1 MKPEKLTMSVLRKA
15 CTPPVTQGPDLGR
28 WFATILTVGLAASA
42 TTAASESRAAP
53 TDLAT
58 FAALPHPEPTHTLSY
73 GPAQAQGIDVFL
85 PAGTGPFPV
94 AILIHGG
101 CWSDLP
107 GAGREQ
113 LRHLGADL
121 AAQGTAAWSLGYR
134 RADEPGGGYPGTFDD
149 VAEAI
154 DLLRSQ
160 APRWNLDLTRTVI
173 AGHSAGGHLA
183 LWAAARDQ
191 LPAASPLARHDPL
204 LPGGVVSL
212 AGIGDLRSFAPQVSL
227 LCGPHII
234 ERLTG
239 ARDTYAE
246 ISPAEMPAAGA
257 PVVMISGVLDRLV
270 PPYVA
275 DDFART
281 RSTAAIAL
289 VEIPGAGHFDL
300 VMPGTP
306 AYATVL
312 QAIHHALGIAAPG
325 G

>member
-1 MKPEKLTMSVLRKA
+1 MRSSSVPHHPG
-15 CTPPVTQGPDLGR
+15 TPPVMKGTGLGP
-28 WFATILTVGLAASA
+28 WFATTLTVGLAA
-42 TTAASESRAAP
+42 TAPTLASESRAAP
-53 TDLAT
+53 TDLAAY
-58 FAALPHPEPTHTLSY
+58 AAFPRPEPTQALRY
-73 GPAQAQGIDVFL
+73 GPAQAQGIDIFL
-85 PAGTGPFPV
+85 PAGAGPFPV

-121 AAQGTAAWSLGYR
+121 AANGIAAWSVGYR
-134 RADEPGGGYPGTFDD
+134 RADELGGGYPGTFND

-160 APRWNLDLTRTVI
+160 ARRLNLDLTRTVI

-183 LWAAARDQ
+183 LWAAARGR
-191 LPAASPLARHDPL
+191 LPAASPLAQPEPL
-204 LPGGVVSL
+204 LPGGVISL
-212 AGIGDLRSFAPQVSL
+212 AGIGDLRAFAPQVSL
-227 LCGPHII
+227 ICGPHII

-239 ARDTYAE
+239 AHDTYAE
-246 ISPAEMPAAGA
+246 ISPAELPAPGA

-281 RSTAAIAL
+281 RSRASTAL
-289 VEIPGAGHFDL
+289 VDIPGAGHFDL

-312 QAIHHALGIAAPG
+312 QAIHHALGIAAPDG
-325 G
+325 